1 MDWYKLYQGWVI
13 SKYKNIKII
22 ILSLYHKLI
31 LLPND
36 LVDHCVDAEL
46 CKNGGICSN
55 DGSDRGYECLCLPGF
70 YGDNCEIRKY
80 DSESD
85 IGQ

>member
-1 MDWYKLYQGWVI
+1 M
-13 SKYKNIKII
+13 
-22 ILSLYHKLI
+22 YHKLI

-55 DGSDRGYECLCLPGF
+55 DGSERGYECLCLPGF

-80 DSESD
+80 NPKGNTGSPHIISGHTIYD
-85 IGQ
+85 IFIEITLQIY